1 MFQVNMT
8 LEYIYF
14 LSVTILLNIM
24 RRTKFTLC
32 LTKLGKFDV

>member
-14 LSVTILLNIM
+14 LSVTIFV
-24 RRTKFTLC
+24 KFVVVNR
-32 LTKLGKFDV
+32 KDE